1 MPYIKSRKKRKVRSK
16 HWSLLEIADHL
27 GISLST
33 VHRMHDEAII
43 KLRDRLAKD
52 PYVQEWLIER
62 KDEIEW
68 KLDGNEYTD

>member
-1 MPYIKSRKKRKVRSK
+1 MENKQWPF
-16 HWSLLEIADHL
+16 LDIAEHL

-33 VHRMHDEAII
+33 VHRIHYEAVL
-43 KLRDRLAKD
+43 KLRERLAKD

-68 KLDGNEYTD
+68 IHDGKEYTD